1 MNNKFDDNPQVHQ
14 AENLAENQSTNVL
27 KSKSSLKTI
36 FSLVKFVLVGAILFY
51 IARYLYSNWDQ
62 LSSLDIHL
70 NYLYVVLSFIAM
82 KLAWMVTAWSWGK
95 TLEAFG
101 YKLRYRDIYT
111 IYFRSMPAK
120 YLPGK
125 VWQLAG
131 STYIAAQKGVPE
143 GANIGSFLIA
153 QAYSVLSGVTL
164 IIAAFAFG
172 IMEKSGEELALFRW
186 TAIPILI
193 VLIIL
198 VIRPVLIERMM
209 NWVLPIFKRQKV
221 NIDIKISTS
230 LWLYLAFLIPWFI
243 FGISFWLL
251 ANSLT
256 HVSAGL
262 LVPLT
267 AIQAAGTVI
276 GFLTIFAPGGLGVK
290 EASIAALAASI
301 TSFPA
306 SFALAISLG
315 YRIVTSIVELIA
327 FGVTWLIS
335 PIQKK

>member
-1 MNNKFDDNPQVHQ
+1 MNDQFNENASANQPDILADNSNIKNP
-14 AENLAENQSTNVL
+14 ESL
-27 KSKSSLKTI
+27 SKSNPI
-36 FSLVKFVLVGAILFY
+36 ISLVKFVLVGAILYY
-51 IARYLYSNWDQ
+51 IARYLYSNWGQ

-70 NYLYVVLSFIAM
+70 NYGYVILSFIVM
-82 KLAWMVTAWSWGK
+82 KLAWMATAWSWGK

-120 YLPGK
+120 YIPGK

-153 QAYSVLSGVTL
+153 QAYSVLSGVIL
-164 IIAAFAFG
+164 IIIVFAFSA
-172 IMEKSGEELALFRW
+172 INRSGQGLTFFRW
-186 TAIPILI
+186 TSIPILVALL
-193 VLIIL
+193 VL
-198 VIRPVLIERMM
+198 VVRPVLMERMM
-209 NWVLPIFKRQKV
+209 NWVLPFFNRQRV

-230 LWLYLAFLIPWFI
+230 LWLFLAFLIPWFI
-243 FGISFWLL
+243 FGFSFWLL
-251 ANSLT
+251 ANALT
-256 HVSAGL
+256 HVSASL
-262 LVPLT
+262 FVPLT
-267 AIQAAGTVI
+267 AILTAGTVI

-306 SFALAISLG
+306 SFALAIGLG

-327 FGVTWLIS
+327 FGVTWLIL